1 MTAEMV
7 ELKFQAEWPDLVEN
21 PSIVFANR
29 DLVNI
34 HTQTGPF
41 CGAWNQVCE
50 LDFGTTPEKIQL
62 KESSITQEA
71 PYAYATGWINT
82 RDPLTQADMNDE
94 EERLQEI
101 IFQIRTSNSLAFR
114 QNLAKRLLSLLYDA
128 KEENEGI
135 RLASLINFYE
145 FLTLYPNIKCPIISL
160 TPDNDLYATWRFEQ
174 NRLFSVRFLSNRDI
188 QLVIFK
194 PNELHPNKT
203 DRFLITTTVDSLKG
217 EVTPHGIWDWISE

>member
-1 MTAEMV
+1 MNEMV
-7 ELKFQAEWPDLVEN
+7 ELKFQAEGPDLIEN

-34 HTQTGPF
+34 HSQPGSF
-41 CGAWNQVCE
+41 CGAWNQICE
-50 LDFGTTPEKIQL
+50 WDFWTFPEEIQFI
-62 KESSITQEA
+62 ESSITQEA
-71 PYAYATGWINT
+71 PYTYAAGWIIT
-82 RDPLTQADMNDE
+82 SDPLTQADLNDE
-94 EERLQEI
+94 EGKLQEI
-101 IFQIRTSNSLAFR
+101 IFQIRTLNSLSFR
-114 QNLAKRLLSLLYDA
+114 ENLAKRLLSLLYDA

-174 NRLFSVRFLSNRDI
+174 NRLFSVRFLSNKDV

-203 DRFLITTTVDSLKG
+203 DRFLVTTTVDSLKG
-217 EVTPHGIWDWISE
+217 EVKPHGIWNWISE

>member
-1 MTAEMV
+1 MTTEMV
-7 ELKFQAEWPDLVEN
+7 ELKFQAEWPDLIESA
-21 PSIVFANR
+21 SIVFANR

-34 HTQTGPF
+34 HTQAGPF
-41 CGAWNQVCE
+41 CGAWNQICE
-50 LDFGTTPEKIQL
+50 LDFGTIPEEIRF

-71 PYAYATGWINT
+71 PYTYATGWINT

-94 EERLQEI
+94 EEKLQEI
-101 IFQIRTSNSLAFR
+101 IFQIRTSNSLSFR
-114 QNLAKRLLSLLYDA
+114 ENLAKRLLSLLYDA

-145 FLTLYPNIKCPIISL
+145 FLTLYPKIKCPIISL

-203 DRFLITTTVDSLKG
+203 DRFLVTTTVDSLKG
-217 EVTPHGIWDWISE
+217 EVKPHGIWDWISE